1 MIFTIE
7 ESREKQK
14 LNANS
19 TYIPQ
24 KWETS
29 SRESY
34 RAKVERPSISLPL
47 PPSFGIEWDESETRI
62 LLNVRSKVNFFTR
75 PIGVE
80 RPRGTTMDGGPADGS
95 CAPPAADV
103 FTPEVTLFYSCL
115 AAVGERVRSISI
127 CKTDV
132 EPRFPAGW
140 PRVDTIRAWTG
151 ELGKLGN
158 SWRLASLGG
167 KSCLLAI
174 II

>member
-1 MIFTIE
+1 
-7 ESREKQK
+7 
-14 LNANS
+14 
-19 TYIPQ
+19 
-24 KWETS
+24 
-29 SRESY
+29 
-34 RAKVERPSISLPL
+34 
-47 PPSFGIEWDESETRI
+47 
-62 LLNVRSKVNFFTR
+62 
-75 PIGVE
+75 
-80 RPRGTTMDGGPADGS
+80 MDGGPADGS

>member
-1 MIFTIE
+1 MRNKNSTQTQLTSLKSEKHPLENRIE
-7 ESREKQK
+7 QK
-14 LNANS
+14 LRGLQS
-19 TYIPQ
+19 L
-24 KWETS
+24 S
-29 SRESY
+29 L
-34 RAKVERPSISLPL
+34 SLPPL
-47 PPSFGIEWDESETRI
+47 GSSGMKETRI